1 MTETLD
7 VIAARYSVR
16 NFADKPVPR
25 DVLDAIAD
33 AALRAP
39 SARDTEPWH
48 FIFVTDPAVVAQ
60 MEEFGLATLKATDQ
74 VGYERTLSRGGKL
87 YYGAPVLLV
96 VTEEPREGIASSALD
111 VGIAVGT
118 VVVAAKSLGVDS
130 CIVASIPGAIRGR
143 ETEGPYPQ
151 LGIPEGYRAAM
162 GVLLG
167 YEAGEP
173 RPQHAIR
180 PEKVSFV

>member
-16 NFADKPVPR
+16 NFADKAVPR
-25 DVLDAIAD
+25 EVLDQIAD

-39 SARDTEPWH
+39 SARDSEPWH
-48 FIFVTDPAVVAQ
+48 FIFVTDPTVVAQ
-60 MEEFGLATLKATDQ
+60 MEEYGLATLKATDQ

-96 VTEEPREGIASSALD
+96 ITAEPREGIASSGLD

-118 VVVAAKSLGVDS
+118 IAIAAKALGVDS
-130 CIVASIPGAIRGR
+130 CIVASIPGAIIDR
-143 ETEGPYPQ
+143 ETQGPYAQ
-151 LGIPEGYRAAM
+151 LNIPAGHRPAM
-162 GVLLG
+162 GILLG

-173 RPQHAIR
+173 RPQHAIH
-180 PEKVSFV
+180 PEKVTFI